1 MGCWFAWLTKRM
13 LLQESTDKLIRF
25 NLMHNI
31 GRIKI
36 FPKLATYF
44 LLFRM
49 FGLLRT
55 PIDFFV
61 YVQCS
66 QVKTYR
72 MGLCIGWN
80 FVKSKFTIKEIVY
93 VWWRQIESN
102 AQRVVPI
109 DCWSQRFFWWKKYI
123 RYIIV
128 GLKKHF
134 DILELVIL
142 AVLKKR
148 SLRQIF
154 FLLRL
159 L

>member
-1 MGCWFAWLTKRM
+1 M

-36 FPKLATYF
+36 FPELATYF

-72 MGLCIGWN
+72 MGFCTG
-80 FVKSKFTIKEIVY
+80 
-93 VWWRQIESN
+93 
-102 AQRVVPI
+102 
-109 DCWSQRFFWWKKYI
+109 
-123 RYIIV
+123 
-128 GLKKHF
+128 
-134 DILELVIL
+134 
-142 AVLKKR
+142 
-148 SLRQIF
+148 
-154 FLLRL
+154 
-159 L
+159 